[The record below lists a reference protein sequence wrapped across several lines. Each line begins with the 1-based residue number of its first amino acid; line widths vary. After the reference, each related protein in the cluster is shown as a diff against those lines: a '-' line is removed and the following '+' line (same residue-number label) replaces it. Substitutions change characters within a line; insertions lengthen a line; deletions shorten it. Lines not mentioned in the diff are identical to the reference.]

1 MTGEEN
7 NRKLYPMRFIP
18 QEEKT
23 EWGSERYLL
32 ADLGYKDSVVENG
45 WFVGNTLS
53 ELMGTYLER
62 VVGDEAFE
70 YYGLQFP
77 VMLKE
82 ILLQGRT
89 PLLLN
94 VDDDT
99 AAQRYDSFGKT
110 AAWYVRKAGKGAKIW
125 LGFKRDLTPEAFYRR
140 CREGSVEEVLHAVE
154 PCDGEI
160 FLLRPGMVYAAEGE
174 QEILEVAESSDL
186 ALCLHNWGMDFPE
199 GEESMLEEAFDL
211 IDFRKYSPPPAG
223 TASQDGSAVPLVSV
237 PEFTVSALRL
247 DDPLRVNNGQP
258 GNFTVYHCLSGEVS
272 VQVPAAAG
280 EVQHAE
286 SCLLK
291 KGCTL
296 LVPAE
301 VETFYLVPVEY
312 GTRLLDVI
320 VDQRTARD
328 LYLDR

>member
-1 MTGEEN
+1 MA
-7 NRKLYPMRFIP
+7 
-18 QEEKT
+18 
-23 EWGSERYLL
+23 WGSVRYLL
-32 ADLGYKDSVVENG
+32 ADLGDKDSVVENG
-45 WFVGNTLS
+45 WFAGNSLS

-99 AAQRYDSFGKT
+99 AAQRYDTFGKT

-125 LGFKRDLTPEAFYRR
+125 LGFKRDLTSDAFYRR
-140 CREGSVEEVLHAVE
+140 CQEGSVEEVLHAVE
-154 PCDGEI
+154 PRDGEL

-174 QEILEVAESSDL
+174 QEILEIAESSDL
-186 ALCLHNWGMDFPE
+186 SLPLHNWGKDFPE

-211 IDFRKYSPPPAG
+211 IDFREYSMPPTG
-223 TASQDGSAVPLVSV
+223 TASQEGSVLPLVSV
-237 PEFTVSALRL
+237 PEFTANVLRL
-247 DDPLRVNNGQP
+247 DAPLKVNSGQP
-258 GNFTVYHCLSGEVS
+258 GSFAVYHCLSGEVS
-272 VQVPAAAG
+272 VQIPAEAG
-280 EVQHAE
+280 EVQSAE
-286 SCLLK
+286 PCLLK
-291 KGCTL
+291 KGRTL

-301 VETFYLVPVEY
+301 VETFYLLPTGP
-312 GTRLLDVI
+312 GTRLLDVV
-320 VDQRTARD
+320 VDKRTVGD
-328 LYLDR
+328 PYLDR